1 MNIVAFAASNS
12 KKSINKKLVTYA
24 ANLVKK
30 GNVEVLDLNNYEM
43 PIYSIDKELENG
55 IPQLAHDFYNKL
67 GNADMI
73 IISFAEHNGSYTTA
87 FKNIF
92 DWASRIN
99 GKTFQNKPM
108 LLLSTSTGPR
118 GGASVLEIAKN
129 RFPFQGGNIVGSFSL
144 PSFNDNFDDE
154 KGIINPEIK
163 SNLDLIINQIESLW
177 T

>member
-43 PIYSIDKELENG
+43 PIYSIDRESENG
-55 IPQLAHDFYNKL
+55 IPELAHDFYNKL
-67 GNADMI
+67 GNSDII
-73 IISFAEHNGSYTTA
+73 IISFAEHNGSYTAA

-118 GGASVLEIAKN
+118 GGATVLEIAKN

-163 SNLDLIINQIESLW
+163 SDLNHIINQIEALW